1 MQKPPQIRIRC
12 EVSLRIM
19 EAVAVQS
26 QRRQPIGSGDTQTC
40 RATRSPVAR
49 IACGAVTL
57 NGAPQTEPPQQGNN
71 SPPNNAPNADAPK
84 SSIAGVPVRREVL
97 GVFQKSGI
105 HPKASDDLR
114 AALGR
119 AWSRVRIICWSGNRN
134 RIACRMTQHQVWT
147 RSDVISRLARIAD
160 MYRRMDGLRRRLLG
174 VRRRGLRS

>member
-40 RATRSPVAR
+40 RASRSPVAR

-84 SSIAGVPVRREVL
+84 CSIAGCLPGEKCWRYFRKAAYT
-97 GVFQKSGI
+97 QKPAMI
-105 HPKASDDLR
+105 C
-114 AALGR
+114 ALP
-119 AWSRVRIICWSGNRN
+119 
-134 RIACRMTQHQVWT
+134 
-147 RSDVISRLARIAD
+147 
-160 MYRRMDGLRRRLLG
+160 
-174 VRRRGLRS
+174 